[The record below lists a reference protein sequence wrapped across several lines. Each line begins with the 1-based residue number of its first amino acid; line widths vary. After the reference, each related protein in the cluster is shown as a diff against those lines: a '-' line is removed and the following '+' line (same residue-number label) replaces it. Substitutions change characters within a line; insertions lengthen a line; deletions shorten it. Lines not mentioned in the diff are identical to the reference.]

1 MTILLQWLLENVWV
15 FYAACAIGVIV
26 YAVRALAAQRERDLS
41 LFTLERETATARVVQ
56 AWGMAFVF
64 IAIAMAIFVG
74 TAFVL
79 PRLSADTA
87 EDSLS
92 TPTPSFGVETPLP
105 SVTPT
110 FSPTLDSLA
119 VAAVLTATNTPV
131 PPPSLPE
138 PTEPLTPAPTD
149 VPAAALSGGINV
161 RFGDFA
167 ELVNFSLSATEFT
180 SAQPLQLTL
189 SWRGLGGVSPV
200 NYTVFTHLLAEDG
213 HLIAQHD
220 GFPAEGTRPTTSWTA
235 GEVIID
241 SHLMVFQDTTYTGP
255 ARILVGLYSP
265 ADGRVLTQAGA
276 DHIVLPTTIVIVR

>member
-56 AWGMAFVF
+56 AWIMAFVF
-64 IAIAMAIFVG
+64 VAIAAAILIG

-79 PRLSADTA
+79 PRLSADTP

-105 SVTPT
+105 SATPT
-110 FSPTLDSLA
+110 LSPTLDSLA
-119 VAAVLTATNTPV
+119 MTAILSATDTPT
-131 PPPSLPE
+131 PLPPSAE
-138 PTEPLTPAPTD
+138 PTETPTPAPTEA
-149 VPAAALSGGINV
+149 PASALSGAVNV

-167 ELVNFSLSATEFT
+167 ELVSFSLPATEFR
-180 SAQPLQLTL
+180 SAQPVQLTL

-220 GFPAEGTRPTTSWTA
+220 GFPADGARPTTSWTA

-241 SHLMVFQDTTYTGP
+241 PHLMVFQDTAYTGP

-265 ADGRVLTQAGA
+265 TDGRVPTQTGA
-276 DHIVLPTTIVIVR
+276 DHIALPTTITIIP